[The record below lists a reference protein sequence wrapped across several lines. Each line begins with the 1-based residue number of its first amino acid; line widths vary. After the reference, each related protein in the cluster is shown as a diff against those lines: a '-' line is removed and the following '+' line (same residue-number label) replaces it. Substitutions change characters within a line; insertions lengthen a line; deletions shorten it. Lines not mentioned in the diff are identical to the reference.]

1 MKFKYLLVLSGL
13 FISACD
19 DESAIVEPELVEV
32 YISKG
37 DTQCN
42 NDGLS
47 LSEVTS
53 YLSDAEIEIT
63 ESMCGHILGISHD
76 AVCGGGTNN
85 VYSFI
90 ISTESLLLAENLGF
104 QSLSSLDS
112 ELSIETVDCP

>member
-1 MKFKYLLVLSGL
+1 MKFKYLLVISSL
-13 FISACD
+13 FIAACD
-19 DESAIVEPELVEV
+19 DESPTEPEFIEV

-53 YLSDAEIEIT
+53 YLSDAEIDIN
-63 ESMCGHILGISHD
+63 ESMCGHILGISHNT
-76 AVCGGGTNN
+76 VCGG
-85 VYSFI
+85 
-90 ISTESLLLAENLGF
+90 STSNIYYFTIPTDFLFQAENLGF

-112 ELSIETVDCP
+112 ELSYETVECL